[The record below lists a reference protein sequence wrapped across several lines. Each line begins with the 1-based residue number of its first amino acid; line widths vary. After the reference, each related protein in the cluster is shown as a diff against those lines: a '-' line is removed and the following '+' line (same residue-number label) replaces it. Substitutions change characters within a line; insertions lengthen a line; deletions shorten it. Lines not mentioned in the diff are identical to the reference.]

1 MDVVKSTKEVGKN
14 LEKSIENGLEKT
26 KEVLTNVASHLP
38 FANLAKRKD
47 DKFSIEVDLPGVD
60 KKDIEIKVEDNLLR
74 VNAVR
79 KMKKEVKKKDYYTME
94 SYFGEI
100 SRVFALPE
108 DIDKDKIDAQYKNG
122 RLYITLDKVES
133 KKAKSIEVK

>member
-1 MDVVKSTKEVGKN
+1 MSIVESTKEIGTN

-38 FANLAKRKD
+38 FANLAKRNSD
-47 DKFSIEVDLPGVD
+47 QFSIEVDLPGVD

-74 VNAVR
+74 ISAVR

-100 SRVFALPE
+100 SRAFVLPV
-108 DIDKDKIDAQYKNG
+108 DIDKDKINAEYKNG
-122 RLYITLDKVES
+122 RLYITLEKVES